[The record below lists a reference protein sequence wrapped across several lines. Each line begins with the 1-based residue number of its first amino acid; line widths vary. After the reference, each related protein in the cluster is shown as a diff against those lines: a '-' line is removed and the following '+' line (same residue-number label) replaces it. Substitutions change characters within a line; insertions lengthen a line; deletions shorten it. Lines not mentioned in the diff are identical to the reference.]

1 MADDITAIVNSML
14 NNAEV
19 YQTMELHV
27 EALDAYEQIIAS
39 HTALDDETKKTV
51 EDNITLL
58 KQILDIQDNQKDP
71 QAAKKEDKVK
81 YPRAAKEEDKV
92 IEPLSEDLSDFKESL
107 FRSGTAFDD
116 ADIAPILDDAAELM
130 ATKAE
135 VKKYIRE
142 AKLYQDQDL
151 LSESHDKY
159 MAALKLLESNDA
171 IKGKQ
176 NLVAI
181 IKSKLKS
188 LDIYDQDE
196 AGIYDELDEAEKLL
210 LGLNE
215 GAEELVLGVQ
225 AKKDKDTEPP
235 NPLEAAVALM
245 NDSQFEEAL
254 IRLRALMDDEAY
266 RVEAAGKLLECQTA
280 IESAGKAVDQL
291 EAWLAED
298 LFKPEQSD
306 IIRDVLSKILE
317 SKGIIKI
324 TTRVVAAQPVGQQ
337 RPPASND
344 SEAYGIPAA
353 PYYSGEAGPDEAGLD
368 DKEFEFTDDEYS
380 DIIDTIDIKAPL
392 ETDLEENS
400 DGDYIEFDFI
410 DNIDNTNETLP
421 AYINGNEKENY
432 EEFDVVDSAK

>member
-19 YQTMELHV
+19 YQTMGLNV

-58 KQILDIQDNQKDP
+58 KQTLDIQDDEKD
-71 QAAKKEDKVK
+71 
-81 YPRAAKEEDKV
+81 PRAAKEKDKV

-171 IKGKQ
+171 IKGKK

-188 LDIYDQDE
+188 LDIDDENE
-196 AGIYDELDEAEKLL
+196 AGNYDELDEAEKLL
-210 LGLNE
+210 SGLNE

-225 AKKDKDTEPP
+225 AKKDKDKDTETP

-254 IRLRALMDDEAY
+254 IRLRALMDDETY

-280 IESAGKAVDQL
+280 VESAGKAVDQL

-324 TTRVVAAQPVGQQ
+324 TTRVVATQPVGQQ

-344 SEAYGIPAA
+344 SEAYGIPAT

-392 ETDLEENS
+392 KTDLEENS